1 MTPQKLTGF
10 HKFVS
15 FVLIA
20 ILVILV
26 LGFAVNGWQKDEKLP
41 DSGDV
46 GNRTDDT
53 DEKDNLDGTNNEN
66 NPSNNESLNNP
77 NPEQDNTQNNPQPPV
92 EEPEIFINPMTGT
105 QVSENRYNTVPTAVV
120 VNPTAPLYGISNS
133 DLSIEFP
140 IEDGSSRLLVYS
152 TSEEILWK
160 IGALTATRSFIS
172 SMTNFFG
179 GIVVSY
185 GKDDI
190 VIYDPWE
197 ENAFLLDISKYSDCY
212 YIENTLY
219 IYTSENMI
227 ELAKNKTQQLQSQ
240 NYYKASPYEFYDTS
254 SFLGT
259 GDASTVIIPF
269 SAKNETELYY
279 HEKSG
284 QYLYYKSAN
293 RKMDMLTGENIS
305 FKNVFII
312 FADSTTYEKA
322 EGNELVMDVLSGGK
336 GYYISN
342 GRYAEFT
349 WSTDI
354 SGALSFFTLS
364 GEKLKVNPGNN
375 YFAYYKS
382 SNTSMIKII

>member
-77 NPEQDNTQNNPQPPV
+77 NTEQENTQNNPQPPI
-92 EEPEIFINPMTGT
+92 EEPEIFINPITGT
-105 QVSENRYNTVPTAVV
+105 QVSENRYNTVPTATV

-190 VIYDPWE
+190 VIYDPWD

-219 IYTSENMI
+219 VYTSENMI

-240 NYYKASPYEFYDTS
+240 NYYKASPYDFYDTS

-305 FKNVFII
+305 FKNVFVI

-342 GRYAEFT
+342 GRYTEFT